1 MTQNNIRQVLSKHTV
16 IPVVNFTSIDDVEK
30 TIDKLIESNINC
42 IEITLRT
49 EMAFDCIALAQK
61 LNISNFDVGIG
72 TVVSSDQI
80 QKAKDLEVAFMVS
93 PGINEQLAPHFED
106 SKIAFIPGIA
116 TPSEIILGKQL
127 NWNTFK
133 FFPAHLFGGIKSLK
147 TYGQVFPDVKF
158 CPTGGIT
165 EDTHQ
170 SYLDLANVISVGGSW
185 II

>member
-72 TVVSSDQI
+72 TVVSSKSQG
-80 QKAKDLEVAFMVS
+80 FRS
-93 PGINEQLAPHFED
+93 RFY
-106 SKIAFIPGIA
+106 
-116 TPSEIILGKQL
+116 GKP
-127 NWNTFK
+127 WYK
-133 FFPAHLFGGIKSLK
+133 
-147 TYGQVFPDVKF
+147 
-158 CPTGGIT
+158 
-165 EDTHQ
+165 
-170 SYLDLANVISVGGSW
+170 
-185 II
+185 